1 MAIKISGVTVISDTQ
16 DMTIT
21 GYANFSGTGALKV
34 PVGTDGQRP
43 TAATGQ
49 IRFNTSS
56 STFEGYNG
64 TAWGGFG
71 GGADETARTLATL
84 ALDSAFAYSTT
95 TVGNGVDSSYT
106 ITHNMNRGTVIV
118 VAKDTGTGVLV
129 YPTVT
134 VTSANAVQV
143 VFGSAA
149 TLNQYAVTVV
159 GIA

>member
-1 MAIKISGVTVISDTQ
+1 MAIKIQGVTVISDTQ
-16 DMTIT
+16 DLTIT
-21 GYANFSGTGALKV
+21 GYANFSGTGAIKV

-49 IRFNTSS
+49 IRFNSTSN
-56 STFEGYNG
+56 TFEGYNG
-64 TAWGGFG
+64 TAWSGFG
-71 GGADETARTLATL
+71 GTDETARTLATL
-84 ALDSAFAYSTT
+84 ALDSAFLYSTT
-95 TVGNGVDSSYT
+95 NVGNGVDTSYT
-106 ITHNMNRGTVIV
+106 VTHNMNRATVIV
-118 VAKDTGTGVLV
+118 VAKDTGTGVLAN
-129 YPTVT
+129 PTVT